1 MGLGGQNFT
10 EKKNTIKTG
19 PLHIYG
25 LLKYYVTKTNYI
37 IRLQLHLTFIFYNLI
52 LTTLQLDLKYFFL
65 RQDMKNSN

>member
-25 LLKYYVTKTNYI
+25 LLKYYVTKTNHI
-37 IRLQLHLTFIFYNLI
+37 NLTIF
-52 LTTLQLDLKYFFL
+52 FFFTI
-65 RQDMKNSN
+65 